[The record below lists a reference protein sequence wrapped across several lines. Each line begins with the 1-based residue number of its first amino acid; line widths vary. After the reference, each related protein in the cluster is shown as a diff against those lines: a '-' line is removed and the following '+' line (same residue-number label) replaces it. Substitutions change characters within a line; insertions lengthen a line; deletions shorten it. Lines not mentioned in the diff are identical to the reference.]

1 MRCQL
6 GLQSLK
12 AKHNMKPFAQSHRSI
27 RRMLIR
33 STNWIGDAIMTTPA
47 IRAIRKNFPHTHITL
62 LAKPWVVPVFQ
73 YSPHVDHIMIY
84 DSNAYHAG
92 LKGKISLI
100 QDIRDQNFDASIL
113 LQNAIEA
120 AIITSLAG
128 IKRRVGFNTDARGLL
143 LTHGVPISKAIK
155 RIHQTSYYVQ
165 MLESVG
171 IQNSGLDLEL
181 FLGLADRLSAY
192 RRLQKI
198 NPSPDIRW
206 IGMNPSA
213 TYGSAKQWF
222 PKRFAQLADR
232 IARNHHAG
240 ILIFGG
246 PKDQKLG
253 ERVCEMMQTPA
264 VNLAGQ
270 TSLGMAMA
278 LIQKCHAFITNDSG
292 LMHIACALQTPL
304 VAIFGST
311 NPITTGPIGKNSQIV
326 QVKTP
331 CSPCLL
337 TECPKKYHI
346 CMDAVSVDMV
356 YQKVEAMLEYSDC

>member
-1 MRCQL
+1 
-6 GLQSLK
+6 
-12 AKHNMKPFAQSHRSI
+12 MKPLAQFHRSI
-27 RRMLIR
+27 RRIMIR

-47 IRAIRKNFPHTHITL
+47 IRAIRKTFPHANITL

-73 YSPHVDHIMIY
+73 YSPHIDQIMIY
-84 DSNAYHAG
+84 DAHGCHSG
-92 LKGKISLI
+92 LKGMAQLV
-100 QDIRDQNFDASIL
+100 QDIRAQQFDTAIL

-120 AIITSLAG
+120 AILSFLGG
-128 IKRRVGFNTDARGLL
+128 IERRIGFNTDARGLL
-143 LTHGVPISKAIK
+143 LTHAVPISKAIK
-155 RIHQTSYYVQ
+155 KIHQTRYYVQ

-181 FLGLADRLSAY
+181 FIGLSDRVSAY
-192 RRLQKI
+192 RFLQKI
-198 NPSPDIRW
+198 NSSKDFQW
-206 IGMNPSA
+206 VGMNPSA
-213 TYGSAKQWF
+213 TYGTAKQWF

-246 PKDQKLG
+246 PKDRQLG
-253 ERVCEMMQTPA
+253 EQVCEMMQTPA

-270 TSLGMAMA
+270 TTLGMAMA
-278 LIQKCHAFITNDSG
+278 LIQQCRTFITNDSG

-311 NPITTGPIGKNSQIV
+311 NPITTGPIGKNSHIV
-326 QVKTP
+326 QVRTS

-337 TECPKKYHI
+337 TDCPKDRHL
-346 CMDAVSVDMV
+346 CMEAVNVDKV
-356 YQKVEAMLEYSDC
+356 YQKVEALL